1 MMRQVCYYR
10 RGGAKKNLKVGHC
23 CLHPTHSFQVWF
35 LKLMK
40 ILIVD
45 DNQQVRTLLRDYLPA
60 AASEVFEC
68 ADGEHALAMYQK
80 YRPDWVL
87 MDQDMPATDGI
98 TAIRQ
103 IIAEFP
109 KAKICMV
116 TVLDDDD
123 LRCEAFNAG
132 ASGFVLKDK
141 LFELEAILVGGSS
154 ASGAVAR
161 P

>member
-1 MMRQVCYYR
+1 MVPMF
-10 RGGAKKNLKVGHC
+10 A
-23 CLHPTHSFQVWF
+23 S

-45 DNQQVRTLLRDYLPA
+45 DNKQVRTLLRDHLPIS
-60 AASEVFEC
+60 ASEIYEC

-80 YRPDWVL
+80 FRPDWVL
-87 MDQDMPATDGI
+87 MDQDMPNTDGI

-116 TVLDDDD
+116 TVFDDDD
-123 LRCEAFNAG
+123 LRSEAFNAG

-141 LFELEAILVGGSS
+141 LFELEAILTDG
-154 ASGAVAR
+154 